1 MKNNILI
8 DIQFEWIKV
17 DGLDATQ
24 KALTMLDRVKKDVII
39 LGGVSYAGFNLIDV
53 KRLYKES
60 KLPIIIFSKKKP
72 NQDSMYRAICRHF
85 IDWKKRYNMI
95 YDLDKM
101 YTLNTTDGSPPVF
114 FGVYGATH
122 KFAETILK
130 YSSTLCR
137 IPEPIRT
144 ASLIAKG
151 LTRHL

>member
-85 IDWKKRYNMI
+85 IDWKKRYN
-95 YDLDKM
+95 
-101 YTLNTTDGSPPVF
+101 PPVF